1 MTTKRRAAI
10 TVSFALLFV
19 SGLLL
24 TAFGGTPT
32 SPYIHERMYV
42 LGESGRIIQGHVGDI
57 IDVQLGDASGS
68 SVWQFGHVGNS
79 AQVTPVFMASMPNA
93 CPPTTEP
100 AMRQT
105 AGPDSGRMYTS
116 TQASCTTMQDTRS
129 LTQAAEMAR
138 ITMVSPGVTTV
149 KGWRVASGV
158 GKPDHLPDFVFIVLV
173 QR

>member
-10 TVSFALLFV
+10 TASFALLFV

-24 TAFGGTPT
+24 TAFGGTPA
-32 SPYIHERMYV
+32 SPYIHERMYL

-68 SVWQFGHVGNS
+68 SVWQFGHVGHS

-93 CPPTTEP
+93 CPPAAEP

-105 AGPDSGRMYTS
+105 SGPDSGRMYTS
-116 TQASCTTMQDTRS
+116 TQASCATQAS
-129 LTQAAEMAR
+129 QPLAQAAEMAR

-149 KGWRVASGV
+149 KGWRVASGA